1 MAVAPRFTVD
11 VISEPDV
18 SLAVG
23 ETQNLEFSPD
33 TTGEAAVLT
42 RRASFWPSQVLS
54 GTQFVRFV
62 VFTTPGF
69 DALKIDDAS
78 VTLGASGPEGVP
90 VFRRSNGDLWDTAL
104 DYDGDGRKDRGFYFH
119 RDDIEARGFTVAE
132 ASSLELQGE
141 HESAGTFRAGLK
153 LSDGNGVD
161 EKVVWSSTQPAIV
174 SVDTTGLVRGQ
185 AVGEATVTAAVQDV
199 RHTFRVSVKE
209 SNKTAPQLPV
219 NPPAPPA
226 PPALPAPGVGARGEV
241 VYPNERVAFVAGP
254 QLSAGSASNPWAWF
268 DATAAERG
276 LYWATKKKVDTYY
289 DHALAQYINYYRTG
303 DTRFRDAAREVADDW
318 YVSMSKSKHGTPP
331 RSAALGGM
339 MLRALEMEG
348 TPRGDSM
355 WTWMADYLRGHDR
368 SWLSR
373 HYERGALWYGVRDGG
388 YTMLYMA
395 QLAKVHPKAAVR
407 AEMREQARKAAVLYY
422 ARLQK
427 EDGGWYWKSQEV
439 KKGEESFSQPFQVG
453 LLLEGLIAVHQ
464 QTGDPKVAQAILK
477 GTEWLWKK
485 AYVRG
490 EENRCEWRAVRYFVW
505 RDLENAPSTNCKA
518 KYSVHED
525 RHRNSMVVHA
535 FGYAYW
541 LSGEVKYRT
550 WGDEVFAAT
559 YGGDR
564 GPGADGKTG
573 LAFNRDKEYNQSYRS
588 AGRYLA
594 WRLGR

>member
-1 MAVAPRFTVD
+1 MALGALACLPVASGAQSSSDSATIVVDALPAVAVHPGATRA
-11 VISEPDV
+11 
-18 SLAVG
+18 LAVG
-23 ETQNLEFSPD
+23 DTFRFS
-33 TTGEAAVLT
+33 
-42 RRASFWPSQVLS
+42 ASAR
-54 GTQFVRFV
+54 G
-62 VFTTPGF
+62 
-69 DALKIDDAS
+69 
-78 VTLGASGPEGVP
+78 
-90 VFRRSNGDLWDTAL
+90 
-104 DYDGDGRKDRGFYFH
+104 GDG
-119 RDDIEARGFTVAE
+119 TVLQAPLRWR
-132 ASSLELQGE
+132 SSDPTVV
-141 HESAGTFRAGLK
+141 AIDPRAGLA
-153 LSDGNGVD
+153 
-161 EKVVWSSTQPAIV
+161 T
-174 SVDTTGLVRGQ
+174 VRGP
-185 AVGEATVTAAVQDV
+185 GTA
-199 RHTFRVSVKE
+199 RVWAE
-209 SNKTAPQLPV
+209 LAPGG
-219 NPPAPPA
+219 A
-226 PPALPAPGVGARGEV
+226 PAPGSSGPTPEVGARGEV
-241 VYPNERVAFVAGP
+241 VYPNERVAFIAGP

-289 DHALAQYINYYRTG
+289 DHALAQYINYHRTG
-303 DTRFRDAAREVADDW
+303 DTRFRDAAHRSADAQYDGMA
-318 YVSMSKSKHGTPP
+318 SSKNGTAP
-331 RSAALGGM
+331 RSAALGGV
-339 MLRALEMEG
+339 MLRALELEG

-373 HYERGALWYGVRDGG
+373 HYDRGALWYGVRDGG

-541 LSGEVKYRT
+541 LSGEAKYRT